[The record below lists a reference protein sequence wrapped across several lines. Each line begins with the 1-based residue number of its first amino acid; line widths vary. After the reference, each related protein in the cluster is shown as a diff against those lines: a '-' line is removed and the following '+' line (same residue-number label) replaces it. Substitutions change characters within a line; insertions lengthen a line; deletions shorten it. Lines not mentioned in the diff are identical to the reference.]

1 MSKCWWKITQEVNMK
16 KIFIKI
22 CDGIFLT
29 SLCLF
34 IIGGGMLMIISLIL
48 SIKYFTE
55 GNWDKFFEFLTPL
68 VISPIVIYLSF
79 EIGAF
84 YRSKT
89 KDFSDL
95 KDTSLFDSFIR
106 KK

>member
-1 MSKCWWKITQEVNMK
+1 MK
-16 KIFIKI
+16 KIFIRI
-22 CDGIFLT
+22 CYGIFLT
-29 SLCLF
+29 SLYLF
-34 IIGGGMLMIISLIL
+34 IIGGGMLMLISLIL
-48 SIKYFTE
+48 SIKYFIE
-55 GNWDKFFEFLTPL
+55 GNWDKFFEFLTPS
-68 VISPIVIYLSF
+68 VILPIVIYFSF
-79 EIGAF
+79 EVGAF

>member
-1 MSKCWWKITQEVNMK
+1 MK
-16 KIFIKI
+16 KIFIRI

-29 SLCLF
+29 SLYLF
-34 IIGGGMLMIISLIL
+34 IIGGGMLMLISLIL
-48 SIKYFTE
+48 SIKYFIE
-55 GNWDKFFEFLTPL
+55 GNWDKFFEFLTPS
-68 VISPIVIYLSF
+68 VILPIVIYFSF
-79 EIGAF
+79 EVGAF

>member
-1 MSKCWWKITQEVNMK
+1 VK
-16 KIFIKI
+16 KIFIRI

-29 SLCLF
+29 SLYLF
-34 IIGGGMLMIISLIL
+34 IIGGGMLMLISLIL
-48 SIKYFTE
+48 SIKYFIE
-55 GNWDKFFEFLTPL
+55 GNWDKFFEFLTPS
-68 VISPIVIYLSF
+68 VILPIVIYFSF
-79 EIGAF
+79 EVGAF